1 MIIRR
6 ATYNDIDSILSI
18 VRSAQLSLAELCIDQ
33 WQDGYPSE
41 AIIRDDIANGVGYVA
56 TEGVAILGYEAIVL
70 SGEEAYRQIADD
82 KWHTPNDYVVVH
94 RLCVLRGSLRRG
106 VAIELMRYA
115 ANVAREHDI
124 VSFRVDTHKGNIR
137 MLSLLDML
145 SFEHVGLIRYESG
158 EREAFDL
165 KLMLSNM
172 L

>member
-1 MIIRR
+1 MIRR
-6 ATYNDIDSILSI
+6 ATLSDVDTIMGI
-18 VRSAQLSLAELCIDQ
+18 VRSAQQSLRELGIDQ
-33 WQDGYPSE
+33 WQDGYPSPDS
-41 AIIRDDIANGVGYVA
+41 IKLDIDAQVGYVA
-56 TEGVAILGYEAIVL
+56 CDEDSIVGYAAIVL
-70 SGEEAYRQIADD
+70 TGEPAYKQIAEL
-82 KWHTPNDYVVVH
+82 WHTSERYVVVH

-137 MLSLLDML
+137 MLSLLDKL
-145 SFEHVGLIRYESG
+145 GFEHVGLIRYESG